1 MSHILIAEDEPRIA
15 QFVESGLRAA
25 GHLTTIAADGET
37 ALLLARS
44 GAVDMVVLDI
54 GLPRLDGL
62 AVLTRLREEGHVLPV
77 ILLTARDGIDDKITG
92 LEGGANDY
100 MTKPFAF
107 GELLARIRLRL
118 GDVPTS
124 GASMTVAAA
133 GLTLDLRTRRVTI
146 GTAPDA
152 DVADLTAREFG
163 LLEMFLRHPDHVL
176 SREQIIGQVW
186 GWDVDASS
194 NVVDVFVKSLRAK
207 IGSDR
212 IETVR
217 GMGYRLRATP

>member
-1 MSHILIAEDEPRIA
+1 
-15 QFVESGLRAA
+15 
-25 GHLTTIAADGET
+25 
-37 ALLLARS
+37 
-44 GAVDMVVLDI
+44 MVVLDI

-152 DVADLTAREFG
+152 DVADLT
-163 LLEMFLRHPDHVL
+163 L
-176 SREQIIGQVW
+176 SLIHI
-186 GWDVDASS
+186 
-194 NVVDVFVKSLRAK
+194 
-207 IGSDR
+207 
-212 IETVR
+212 
-217 GMGYRLRATP
+217 